1 MKIKT
6 GLKTLIGLAAL
17 GIVLA
22 IFLIFT
28 CPFAGVISFSTLVRE
43 GTKSYAEL
51 TVHATA
57 LPGVRELPARV
68 LPLFGTEV
76 SFLGVLVLLGIIL
89 LSWLILRDKSLS
101 LFGYQLTPRFLG
113 LGILLVTFWNL
124 IFAAFLV
131 GVEVIALKE
140 L

>member
-1 MKIKT
+1 MKLRT
-6 GLKTLIGLAAL
+6 GLKALIGLSVV
-17 GIVLA
+17 GIA
-22 IFLIFT
+22 IATVLIFT

-43 GTKSYAEL
+43 GTPSYDEL

-57 LPGVRELPARV
+57 LPGVRELPAKI

-76 SFLGVLVLLGIIL
+76 SFLGVVVLLAVIVLAWFIL
-89 LSWLILRDKSLS
+89 KGKSLT
-101 LFGYQLTPRFLG
+101 LFGYRMAPQFMG
-113 LGILLVTFWNL
+113 LAILLITLWNVVFATFL
-124 IFAAFLV
+124 I

>member
-1 MKIKT
+1 MKLRT
-6 GLKTLIGLAAL
+6 GLKILIGLSVV
-17 GIVLA
+17 GIAVA
-22 IFLIFT
+22 IVLIFT

-43 GTKSYAEL
+43 GTPQYEEL

-57 LPGVRELPARV
+57 VPGVRELPAKV

-76 SFLGVLVLLGIIL
+76 SFLGILVLLALIFL
-89 LSWLILRDKSLS
+89 AWLILRGKSLN
-101 LFGYQLTPRFLG
+101 LFGYRMSPQFMG
-113 LGILLVTFWNL
+113 LGILLVTLWNVLFATFL
-124 IFAAFLV
+124 I

>member
-1 MKIKT
+1 MKLRT
-6 GLKTLIGLAAL
+6 GLKWLIGLSVI
-17 GIVLA
+17 GIA
-22 IFLIFT
+22 IATVLIFT

-43 GTKSYAEL
+43 GTGSYEEL

-57 LPGVRELPARV
+57 LPGVRELPAKV

-76 SFLGVLVLLGIIL
+76 SFLGIVIL
-89 LSWLILRDKSLS
+89 LAVILLAWLILKGKCLT
-101 LFGYQLTPRFLG
+101 LFGYRISQQFMG
-113 LGILLVTFWNL
+113 LGILLITMWNVVFGTFL
-124 IFAAFLV
+124 I

>member
-1 MKIKT
+1 MKLRT
-6 GLKTLIGLAAL
+6 GLKILIGLSVV
-17 GIVLA
+17 GIIIATV
-22 IFLIFT
+22 LIFT

-43 GTKSYAEL
+43 GMGSYEEL

-57 LPGVRELPARV
+57 LPGVRELPAKV

-76 SFLGVLVLLGIIL
+76 SFLGILVLLAVIL
-89 LSWLILRDKSLS
+89 LARLILKGKSLT
-101 LFGYQLTPRFLG
+101 LFAYAMGPQFMG
-113 LGILLVTFWNL
+113 LAILLITPWNL
-124 IFAAFLV
+124 IFGTFLI

>member
-1 MKIKT
+1 MMIRT
-6 GLKTLIGLAAL
+6 GLKWL
-17 GIVLA
+17 IVLSVVGISIA
-22 IFLIFT
+22 TVLIFT

-43 GTKSYAEL
+43 GTPSYEEL

-57 LPGVRELPARV
+57 LPGVRELPAKV

-76 SFLGVLVLLGIIL
+76 SFLGILVLLAVIIL
-89 LSWLILRDKSLS
+89 ARLILKGKGPT
-101 LFGYQLTPRFLG
+101 LFGYRMSPQLMG
-113 LGILLVTFWNL
+113 LGILLIILWNVVFATFL
-124 IFAAFLV
+124 I

>member
-6 GLKTLIGLAAL
+6 GLKWLIGLSGV
-17 GIVLA
+17 GILIATVL
-22 IFLIFT
+22 ILT

-43 GTKSYAEL
+43 GTKSYEAL

-57 LPGVRELPARV
+57 IPGVRELPAKV
-68 LPLFGTEV
+68 MPLFGGEV
-76 SFLGVLVLLGIIL
+76 SFLGIVVLLGVIV
-89 LSWLILRDKSLS
+89 LSWLILRGRRLH
-101 LFGYQLTPRFLG
+101 LFGYQITPQFMG
-113 LGILLVTFWNL
+113 LGILLITIWNL
-124 IFAAFLV
+124 VFAAFLV